1 MRSSDPDMGHYR
13 RAPGAY
19 DILRRPRAL
28 RRGSRS
34 LNADVRQLKDT
45 RCRRSPELSVSS
57 LLSQLPA
64 QSAPQAIGA
73 LHQSFGTDQR
83 SLAPS

>member
-34 LNADVRQLKDT
+34 LNADVSLHEP
-45 RCRRSPELSVSS
+45 PELKAATSFAS
-57 LLSQLPA
+57 
-64 QSAPQAIGA
+64 GA
-73 LHQSFGTDQR
+73 
-83 SLAPS
+83 